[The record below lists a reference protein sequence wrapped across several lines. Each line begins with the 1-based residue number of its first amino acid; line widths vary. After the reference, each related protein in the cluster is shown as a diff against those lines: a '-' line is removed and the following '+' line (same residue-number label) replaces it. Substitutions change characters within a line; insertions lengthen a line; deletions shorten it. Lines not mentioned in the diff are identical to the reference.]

1 MDYEGWQ
8 MNKVMNIGA
17 LVMDER
23 LQSRTEINE
32 ETVSEYAEAILEGA
46 DFPPVLV
53 YFDGINYYLTD
64 GYHRLLAHKRAE
76 KVSILCNVVQGTLRD
91 AVFHSTGVNSAHGM
105 RRTYADK
112 RKAVMT
118 LLDDFEW
125 EGMSNGQIAKHCRV
139 SPTFVSDLRK
149 GVGKETGDT
158 VKYTS
163 PSGKLMEK
171 KKAPGRAPKEPE
183 LKEPAKQD
191 QPTDTNDDQN
201 QEAID
206 MLLAENEE
214 LKARVAVVA
223 MEGTPEEKQA
233 ATEMINELRE
243 ELRITKIELNAV
255 KQSRDQYQ
263 SENSQLKKQ
272 VLSMQRQQKKEQA

>member
-1 MDYEGWQ
+1 
-8 MNKVMNIGA
+8 MNKVLNIGA
-17 LVMDER
+17 IVMDER
-23 LQSRTEINE
+23 LQSRVEISE
-32 ETVSEYAEAILEGA
+32 DVVAEYADAIAAGA
-46 DFPPVLV
+46 EFPPVLIF
-53 YFDGINYYLTD
+53 FDSINYYLTD

-76 KVSILCNVVQGTLRD
+76 KVSILCDVRPGSITD
-91 AVFHSTGVNSAHGM
+91 AIFHSTGVNTSHGM

-125 EGMSNGQIAKHCRV
+125 RDMSNTEIAKHCHV
-139 SPTFVSDLRK
+139 SPSFVSDLRK
-149 GVGKETGDT
+149 GAGKDTGDT
-158 VKYTS
+158 VKYKTS
-163 PSGKLMEK
+163 TGKVMEK

-183 LKEPAKQD
+183 LKGPEITPPAQE
-191 QPTDTNDDQN
+191 DQN

-233 ATEMINELRE
+233 AAALIDELRE
-243 ELRITKIELNAV
+243 DLRITKIELAAV

-272 VLSMQRQQKKEQA
+272 VLSMQRQLKKEQA

>member
-1 MDYEGWQ
+1 
-8 MNKVMNIGA
+8 MNKIMNIGA

-32 ETVSEYAEAILEGA
+32 GTVSEYAEAILEGA

-53 YFDGINYYLTD
+53 YFDGISYYLTD

-125 EGMSNGQIAKHCRV
+125 EGMSNGQIAKHCHV
-139 SPTFVSDLRK
+139 SSTFVSDLRK
-149 GVGKETGDT
+149 GVGKDTSET

-163 PSGKLMEK
+163 PSGKVMEK
-171 KKAPGRAPKEPE
+171 KKAPGRAAKEPE

-191 QPTDTNDDQN
+191 QPTDTNDQRE
-201 QEAID
+201 EAID
-206 MLLAENEE
+206 FLLAENEE
-214 LKARVAVVA
+214 LKARVAVAA

-233 ATEMINELRE
+233 ATDLINELRE
-243 ELRITKIELNAV
+243 ELRITKIELAAV

>member
-1 MDYEGWQ
+1 
-8 MNKVMNIGA
+8 MNKVLNIGA
-17 LVMDER
+17 IVMDER
-23 LQSRTEINE
+23 LQSRVEISE
-32 ETVSEYAEAILEGA
+32 EVVSEYADAIDGGA
-46 DFPPVLV
+46 EFPPVLV
-53 YFDGINYYLTD
+53 YFDSINYFLTD

-76 KVSILCNVVQGTLRD
+76 KVSILCDVRPGSITD
-91 AVFHSTGVNSAHGM
+91 AIFHSTGVNTSHGM

-125 EGMSNGQIAKHCRV
+125 ERMSNTEIAKHCHV
-139 SPTFVSDLRK
+139 SPSFVSDLRK
-149 GVGKETGDT
+149 GVGKDTGDT
-158 VKYTS
+158 VKYKTS
-163 PSGKLMEK
+163 TGKVMEK
-171 KKAPGRAPKEPE
+171 KKAPGRAAKEPE
-183 LKEPAKQD
+183 LKGPEITPPPQ
-191 QPTDTNDDQN
+191 DDQN

-233 ATEMINELRE
+233 ATTLIDELRE
-243 ELRITKIELNAV
+243 DLRITKIELAAV

-272 VLSMQRQQKKEQA
+272 VLSMQRQLKKAE

>member
-1 MDYEGWQ
+1 MDYEGQQ

-32 ETVSEYAEAILEGA
+32 GTVSEYAEAILEGA

-91 AVFHSTGVNSAHGM
+91 AIFHSTGVNTDHGM

-125 EGMSNGQIAKHCRV
+125 EGMGNSQIAKHCHV

-149 GVGKETGDT
+149 GVGKDTGDT
-158 VKYTS
+158 VKYKTS
-163 PSGKLMEK
+163 TGKVMEK
-171 KKAPGRAPKEPE
+171 KKAPGRPVKEPE
-183 LKEPAKQD
+183 LKGPEVVPPVQ
-191 QPTDTNDDQN
+191 DDQN

-223 MEGTPEEKQA
+223 MDGTPEEKQA
-233 ATEMINELRE
+233 ATEMITELRE
-243 ELRITKIELNAV
+243 ELRITKIELAAV

-272 VLSMQRQQKKEQA
+272 VMSMQRQLKKAE

>member
-1 MDYEGWQ
+1 MDHEGRQ

-17 LVMDER
+17 LVLDAK
-23 LQSRTEINE
+23 LQSRIEIDE
-32 ETVSEYAEAILEGA
+32 ATVSDYADNIKTGDE
-46 DFPPVLV
+46 FPPVLV

-64 GYHRLLAHKRAE
+64 GYHRYHAHKRAE
-76 KVSILCNVVQGTLRD
+76 KVSILCSVVNGTFRD
-91 AVFHSTGVNSAHGM
+91 AVLHATGVNSKHGM
-105 RRTYADK
+105 RRTHADK

-125 EGMSNGQIAKHCRV
+125 SDWSNAEIARQCGV
-139 SPTFVSDLRK
+139 SATFVANLRDS
-149 GVGKETGDT
+149 GGPTE
-158 VKYTS
+158 VKYKTA
-163 PSGKLMEK
+163 GGNVATKA
-171 KKAPGRAPKEPE
+171 KAPGRQAKEPE
-183 LKEPAKQD
+183 LKGPEIVPP
-191 QPTDTNDDQN
+191 QPEQDDQN

-223 MEGTPEEKQA
+223 MDGTPEEKQA

-243 ELRITKIELNAV
+243 ELRITKIELAAI

-263 SENSQLKKQ
+263 SECGQMKAQIKM
-272 VLSMQRQQKKEQA
+272 MQRQLKKEQA

>member
-1 MDYEGWQ
+1 

-32 ETVSEYAEAILEGA
+32 ETVSEYADAITAGA

-64 GYHRLLAHKRAE
+64 GYHRLFAHKRAE
-76 KVSILCNVVQGTLRD
+76 RASILCSVVQGTLRD
-91 AVFHSTGVNSAHGM
+91 AVFHSTGVNTDHGM
-105 RRTYADK
+105 RRTHADK

-125 EGMSNGQIAKHCRV
+125 EGMANGQIAKHCHV
-139 SPTFVSDLRK
+139 SPSFVSDLRK
-149 GVGKETGDT
+149 GVGKDTGDT
-158 VKYTS
+158 VKYKT
-163 PSGKLMEK
+163 PSGKVMEK

-183 LKEPAKQD
+183 LKGPEITPPQ
-191 QPTDTNDDQN
+191 DDQN

-223 MEGTPEEKQA
+223 MDASPEEKQA
-233 ATEMINELRE
+233 ATSLIDELRE
-243 ELRITKIELNAV
+243 ELRITKIELAAV

-263 SENSQLKKQ
+263 SENSQLKSQ
-272 VLSMQRQQKKEQA
+272 CAAYQRQLKKLQG

>member
-1 MDYEGWQ
+1 

-32 ETVSEYAEAILEGA
+32 NTVSEYAEAITAGA

-53 YFDGINYYLTD
+53 YFDGISYYLTD

-76 KVSILCNVVQGTLRD
+76 KVSIFCNVVQGTLRD
-91 AVFHSTGVNSAHGM
+91 AIFHSTGVNADHGM

-125 EGMSNGQIAKHCRV
+125 EGMANGQIAKHCHV
-139 SPTFVSDLRK
+139 SSSFVSDLRK
-149 GVGKETGDT
+149 GIGKDTSDT
-158 VKYTS
+158 VKYKTS
-163 PSGKLMEK
+163 TGKVMEK

-183 LKEPAKQD
+183 LKGPEITPVQ
-191 QPTDTNDDQN
+191 DDQN

-233 ATEMINELRE
+233 ATELINELRE
-243 ELRITKIELNAV
+243 ELRITKIELAAV

-272 VLSMQRQQKKEQA
+272 VMSMQRQLKKAE

>member
-1 MDYEGWQ
+1 

-32 ETVSEYAEAILEGA
+32 GTVSEYAEAILEGA

-53 YFDGINYYLTD
+53 CFDGINYYLTD

-91 AVFHSTGVNSAHGM
+91 AVFHSTGVNTAHGM

-125 EGMSNGQIAKHCRV
+125 EGMSNGQIAKHCHV

-149 GVGKETGDT
+149 GAGKDTGDT

-163 PSGKLMEK
+163 PSGKVMEK
-171 KKAPGRAPKEPE
+171 KKAPGRAAKEPE
-183 LKEPAKQD
+183 LKEPAKQE
-191 QPTDTNDDQN
+191 QPKAEEYDPRDELIEHLTKENDELTMNLALAHMGGTEEEQI
-201 QEAID
+201 EAREI
-206 MLLAENEE
+206 
-214 LKARVAVVA
+214 
-223 MEGTPEEKQA
+223 
-233 ATEMINELRE
+233 INALRE
-243 ELRITKIELNAV
+243 EVRVLRIELAAV
-255 KQSRDQYQ
+255 KQSRDTFQ
-263 SENSQLKKQ
+263 SENQQLKQQVSMQQRQLKKQ
-272 VLSMQRQQKKEQA
+272 Q